1 MTITTVQTPAG
12 ARSGLAVSKLPKAFE
27 DAVTIIPQS
36 LVKAAVAQ
44 ARRDLHMRY
53 PDPSQVCVMPILR
66 GGGVFGEAL
75 GYPTNPI
82 RMSYYRGGERLPQPI
97 CHQKPNPEDM
107 VDEKGR
113 TRPIVL
119 AEGVIETFSTIRS
132 TVAMI
137 EDLCREYGLESPP
150 YYEAQALVIKTEA
163 PDQIPAVLP
172 NAPKDTMTYVV
183 AQFWVHIGI
192 WIHGMGTDD
201 GERGRD
207 VPEFRGRLSPFAERE
222 PDPPYYAIL
231 NPALRR

>member
-1 MTITTVQTPAG
+1 
-12 ARSGLAVSKLPKAFE
+12 
-27 DAVTIIPQS
+27 
-36 LVKAAVAQ
+36 
-44 ARRDLHMRY
+44 
-53 PDPSQVCVMPILR
+53 MPILR

-75 GYPTNPI
+75 SYPTNPI

-113 TRPIVL
+113 
-119 AEGVIETFSTIRS
+119 
-132 TVAMI
+132 MI